1 MKKLIYTLV
10 FIFTVAILTAQ
21 NDKNY
26 KNFYKTFK
34 KEQSI
39 FGISAPIGFANW
51 FIDSDEKEL
60 RNIIKKGKKVRIL
73 VFNNDTSSIFDEINE
88 YLPSKV
94 YEKFITIK
102 DKNAR
107 IKLLVRE
114 NKEKISE
121 IIVLIKDKNS
131 FITMGIYGD
140 FSYVD
145 LSKLSENVQEKG

>member
-1 MKKLIYTLV
+1 MKKLLYTLV
-10 FIFTVAILTAQ
+10 FIFTVATLTAQ

-26 KNFYKTFK
+26 KSFYKTFK

-39 FGISAPIGFANW
+39 FGISAPISIANW
-51 FIDSDEKEL
+51 FIDSEEKEL
-60 RNIIKKGKKVRIL
+60 RKIIKKGKKVRIL
-73 VFNNDTSSIFDEINE
+73 IFDNVTSSIFDEINE

-94 YEKFITIK
+94 YEKFITIN

-131 FITMGIYGD
+131 LITMGIYGD
-140 FSYVD
+140 FTYDD
-145 LSKLSENVQEKG
+145 LSKLSDNMQDKS